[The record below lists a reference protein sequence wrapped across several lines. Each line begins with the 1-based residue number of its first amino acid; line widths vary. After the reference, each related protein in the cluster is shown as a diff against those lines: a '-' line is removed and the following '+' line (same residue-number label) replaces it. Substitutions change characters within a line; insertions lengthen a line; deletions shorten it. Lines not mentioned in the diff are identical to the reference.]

1 MGEKTMKVIWGM
13 NVRHIINLANEK
25 NIKKEDIVS
34 LLKEG
39 GQYILIYYG
48 SGE

>member
-13 NVRHIINLANEK
+13 NVRHIVNLANEK
-25 NIKKEDIVS
+25 NVKKEDIVS

-39 GQYILIYYG
+39 GQYVLVYYG
-48 SGE
+48 SEE

>member
-1 MGEKTMKVIWGM
+1 MKVIWGM

-39 GQYILIYYG
+39 GQYILVYYG
-48 SGE
+48 SEE

>member
-1 MGEKTMKVIWGM
+1 MQVIWGM

-34 LLKEG
+34 LFKES
-39 GQYILIYYG
+39 GQFILVYYG

>member
-39 GQYILIYYG
+39 GQYILVYYG
-48 SGE
+48 SEE